1 MKRQSRSDRS
11 AFKVYL
17 TAEERDL
24 IERAT
29 ASMGAHAPSLSGFI
43 TGAALTAARMELDSP
58 PGAMNHRA
66 TEPVSASVVV
76 PGGVVAVEFI
86 PS

>member
-58 PGAMNHRA
+58 AGAMNH
-66 TEPVSASVVV
+66 SASVVV

-86 PS
+86 PSGS